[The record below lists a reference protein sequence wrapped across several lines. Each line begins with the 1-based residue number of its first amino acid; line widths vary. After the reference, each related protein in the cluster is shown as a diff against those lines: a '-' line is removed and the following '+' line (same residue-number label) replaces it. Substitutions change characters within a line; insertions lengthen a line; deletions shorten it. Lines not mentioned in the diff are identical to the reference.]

1 MTTGLHHIV
10 VFCRDRLGLV
20 SPGRTALFLGL
31 ALFLLSVAIYSGS
44 LKNDFVWD
52 DVGVFLEDPEIRDL
66 RNIPGF
72 FLSPLV
78 LGGKQPGN
86 AALDGTRIRYYRP
99 LTSVLHA
106 VEYRCFGTKPLGYKV
121 VNLVLNGLVA
131 VCAFLLVRA
140 ISGRTGVAFLA
151 ALLYAAIPARG
162 EVVYWAYS
170 DSHILAALF
179 SLLALLAYHHRRYGL
194 ALLSMAVALLFQEGA
209 ILLVAVLAGYEW
221 LVVGTSRQQAWGARR
236 LWPFALLAAGY
247 LGLRHLAAGALPFT
261 PIPLGDLLRGVA
273 FLPVKYLK
281 ILFVPD
287 APVTMYLYT
296 QGMFAAGGTVG
307 MATLLLAGGLFLAGV
322 VLWRVNKLIFFWYVW
337 FFLWIAPSFN
347 IGSYASYL
355 MAEKGLYLSSLG
367 PCVLLAGAACSL
379 ERLRMAGIALLL
391 VLTGWHAVQVAGRA
405 PYWANSV
412 VYLENIVAF
421 EPGYDVAHYQLAVLA
436 MQSGDFARA
445 VGYLENVAALRPD
458 LRISLDKTLAD
469 VYAEW
474 GRSLA
479 ERRQLA
485 EAVIALQSSLRY
497 APERSSTW
505 NAIGVANFL
514 RGDRVSAV
522 SNWQKAVALD
532 PRNREAVRNLQLYG
546 PNGKASATP

>member
-1 MTTGLHHIV
+1 
-10 VFCRDRLGLV
+10 
-20 SPGRTALFLGL
+20 
-31 ALFLLSVAIYSGS
+31 
-44 LKNDFVWD
+44 
-52 DVGVFLEDPEIRDL
+52 
-66 RNIPGF
+66 
-72 FLSPLV
+72 
-78 LGGKQPGN
+78 
-86 AALDGTRIRYYRP
+86 
-99 LTSVLHA
+99 
-106 VEYRCFGTKPLGYKV
+106 
-121 VNLVLNGLVA
+121 
-131 VCAFLLVRA
+131 
-140 ISGRTGVAFLA
+140 
-151 ALLYAAIPARG
+151 
-162 EVVYWAYS
+162 
-170 DSHILAALF
+170 
-179 SLLALLAYHHRRYGL
+179 
-194 ALLSMAVALLFQEGA
+194 
-209 ILLVAVLAGYEW
+209 
-221 LVVGTSRQQAWGARR
+221 
-236 LWPFALLAAGY
+236 
-247 LGLRHLAAGALPFT
+247 
-261 PIPLGDLLRGVA
+261 
-273 FLPVKYLK
+273 
-281 ILFVPD
+281 
-287 APVTMYLYT
+287 
-296 QGMFAAGGTVG
+296 
-307 MATLLLAGGLFLAGV
+307 
-322 VLWRVNKLIFFWYVW
+322 
-337 FFLWIAPSFN
+337 
-347 IGSYASYL
+347 
-355 MAEKGLYLSSLG
+355 
-367 PCVLLAGAACSL
+367 
-379 ERLRMAGIALLL
+379 MAGIALLL

-546 PNGKASATP
+546 PNGKSSATP